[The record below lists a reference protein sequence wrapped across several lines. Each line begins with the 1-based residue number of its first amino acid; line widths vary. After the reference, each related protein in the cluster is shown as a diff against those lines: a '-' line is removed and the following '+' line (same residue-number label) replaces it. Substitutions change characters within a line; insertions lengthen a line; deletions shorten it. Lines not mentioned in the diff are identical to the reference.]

1 MPISSDL
8 VRHIQSNSS
17 TFLIGAMVP
26 TLAFNYFDC
35 VKRVRMRS
43 YSGPFGLNT
52 EKYGEI
58 RFISPYSV
66 QMRENTDQNNS
77 EYGHVSRSIY
87 QANFL
92 IFQPFIC
99 PLSRFHS
106 EYCQSRDEAS
116 DRKCFD
122 FSKNNVISINVFS
135 LYIFSC

>member
-1 MPISSDL
+1 MTNFYVS
-8 VRHIQSNSS
+8 H
-17 TFLIGAMVP
+17 
-26 TLAFNYFDC
+26 C
-35 VKRVRMRS
+35 VKSVRIWS
-43 YSGPFGLNT
+43 YSGPHSAFSRTLN
-52 EKYGEI
+52 EFGEI
-58 RFISPYSV
+58 FGISPYSV

-87 QANFL
+87 HANFL

-99 PLSRFHS
+99 PVSRFHS

-122 FSKNNVISINVFS
+122 FSKNNVISINVFL

>member
-17 TFLIGAMVP
+17 TFVIGAMVP
-26 TLAFNYFDC
+26 TLAFNYFHC

-77 EYGHVSRSIY
+77 KYGHVSRSIY
-87 QANFL
+87 HANFL
-92 IFQPFIC
+92 IFQRLFALFQDFILNIVSHVMRQVIVSVLTSAKTM
-99 PLSRFHS
+99 LS
-106 EYCQSRDEAS
+106 Q
-116 DRKCFD
+116 
-122 FSKNNVISINVFS
+122 
-135 LYIFSC
+135 